1 MITEIISIETLIRNT
16 RKSTKE
22 VVDNTTEK
30 TLITIII
37 KEMMK
42 NLATT
47 TKITGTQIATKEL
60 KSMVHTMIK
69 LDILKTTLNTKG
81 NILVLKMT

>member
-1 MITEIISIETLIRNT
+1 MMTGITMTGKNMITEIISIETLIRNT

-47 TKITGTQIATKEL
+47 TKITGT
-60 KSMVHTMIK
+60 
-69 LDILKTTLNTKG
+69 
-81 NILVLKMT
+81 